1 LRLLAKVNTLSHA
14 KDELLALRAEV
25 NELKS
30 DKAEMLLMKEQLA
43 QLTALLAGSDLVA
56 AK

>member
-1 LRLLAKVNTLSHA
+1 
-14 KDELLALRAEV
+14 LLALRAEV